1 MTPVEIDSPAS
12 FSAGVQAALAAAVAR
27 DSRTLLWVDPDFS
40 LWPLDHPAVLDS
52 LGPWLRRPGRRL
64 VMLAERFDRIERAH
78 PRFTQWRT
86 PWSHAI
92 DARAPEE
99 AIGVALPT
107 LLLDDGPTLLTL
119 WERDPPRGRASRHA
133 AEAAAAREQI
143 DAVLQHSVSAWPIK
157 PLGL

>member
-1 MTPVEIDSPAS
+1 MSPVEIDGPAS
-12 FSAGVQAALAAAVAR
+12 FSAAVQAALAGAIAR
-27 DSRTLLWVDPDFS
+27 DARTLLWVDPDFS
-40 LWPLDHPAVLDS
+40 LWPLDHPSVVDS
-52 LGPWLRRPGRRL
+52 LRPWLRRPGRRL
-64 VMLAERFDRIERAH
+64 VLLAERFDRLERAH

-92 DARAPEE
+92 DARTPEE
-99 AIGVALPT
+99 TTGPSLPT

-119 WERDPPRGRASRHA
+119 WERDPPRGRASRNA